1 MGFPNQTLS
10 QRMKL
15 RMKKFIK
22 FWNFLVEKGIFTK
35 LAFIITMGWL
45 VYAVNII
52 KIHGSILGNIFFFV
66 WAMVLTF
73 IWLCYKSSEK

>member
-1 MGFPNQTLS
+1 
-10 QRMKL
+10 
-15 RMKKFIK
+15 MKKFFK
-22 FWNFLVEKGIFTK
+22 ALNFLLEKGILTY
-35 LAFIITMGWL
+35 LAFIITVGWL

-52 KIHGSILGNIFFFV
+52 KIYGSVLGNIFFFV